1 MIPIA
6 DSRRRRLLLTAF
18 PPLDTPYWSY
28 AEPFRAARSRRQYG
42 CAVLLCCALIFK
54 RNKLSSGPAEL
65 AGPRHITATDR
76 PGPFVATR
84 PRANGV
90 RNATVLHRQE
100 LCDQVI
106 GRSNPLRIDL
116 PHAKPVPRRTLRPR
130 GLRVARIQLAIYLS
144 GPPRGGLSAFSITMM
159 SRD

>member
-1 MIPIA
+1 MVARRILGLSLLLAGRQSMIPIA

-42 CAVLLCCALIFK
+42 CAVLLCCALIFEPVVNFVFDK
-54 RNKLSSGPAEL
+54 RNKLSLGPAEL

-84 PRANGV
+84 PR
-90 RNATVLHRQE
+90 
-100 LCDQVI
+100 
-106 GRSNPLRIDL
+106 
-116 PHAKPVPRRTLRPR
+116 
-130 GLRVARIQLAIYLS
+130 
-144 GPPRGGLSAFSITMM
+144 
-159 SRD
+159 